1 MDVVVFINPK
11 DKQNKHGK
19 TFVEVKAPPIHVN
32 LSPVVYNRLVNIHKM
47 FLIKDQKTWVLEKL
61 TEKYDIIKDSIL
73 VTAAKLK
80 TAGEKFSD
88 AYIILSNNYLYS
100 YPLLNSVNPEI
111 KLFIKDAIIED

>member
-1 MDVVVFINPK
+1 M
-11 DKQNKHGK
+11 
-19 TFVEVKAPPIHVN
+19 
-32 LSPVVYNRLVNIHKM
+32 
-47 FLIKDQKTWVLEKL
+47 

-88 AYIILSNNYLYS
+88 AYLILSNNYLFS

-111 KLFIKDAIIED
+111 KLFLKDAIIEDQTHKFKKSTLFIENKFG